1 MDVLLQLD
9 HVLEQLTCQFAR
21 QGSQLHRVEKTTESI
36 NVSDGLLRIV
46 TFLLLRLI
54 MTFTYLLTYLFYL
67 PYMTVD
73 RQNADFDFEHYCL

>member
-54 MTFTYLLTYLFYL
+54 MTFTYLLTYSIYH
-67 PYMTVD
+67 T
-73 RQNADFDFEHYCL
+73 

>member
-21 QGSQLHRVEKTTESI
+21 QGSQLHRVEETTESI

-54 MTFTYLLTYLFYL
+54 MTFTYLLTYSIYH
-67 PYMTVD
+67 T
-73 RQNADFDFEHYCL
+73 